1 MNGDMFNGQIYK
13 FICFEIN
20 LVALF
25 TYLIAGTNLTAMV
38 QVQMIIYWTGVL
50 VNVILSRLMKE
61 IKTLVS
67 GC

>member
-38 QVQMIIYWTGVL
+38 QVQMIIY
-50 VNVILSRLMKE
+50 
-61 IKTLVS
+61 
-67 GC
+67 